1 MSALSD
7 FIVSRVRV
15 KLIKQFLTTP
25 EELLYV
31 RQLTRSTGEEINA
44 IRRELLHMEKVGMLK
59 SQKRGN
65 RLYFWFNKE
74 YRFYQEL
81 LALVAKTTGL
91 GLSIIKNRE
100 RLGKISFAMLAGRYV
115 RRMQPQQNQ
124 VDLLVVGDVII
135 PQLASLVKTAEAE
148 IGREINY
155 SIMSLEELTFRKH
168 RRDPFL
174 FDVLKSSRTMLIGDE
189 EDFVA

>member
-1 MSALSD
+1 MSSLSD

-15 KLIKQFLTTP
+15 KLLKQFLTSP

-31 RQLTRSTGEEINA
+31 RQLTRGTSEEINA
-44 IRRELLHMEKVGMLK
+44 VRRELLHMEKVGMTK

-74 YRFYQEL
+74 YPFYAEL
-81 LALVAKTTGL
+81 LSLVAKTTGL

-100 RLGKISFAMLAGRYV
+100 RLGKISFAMISGRYV
-115 RRMQPQQNQ
+115 RRMPVKPNQ
-124 VDLLVVGDVII
+124 VDLLIVGDVII
-135 PQLASLVKTAEAE
+135 PQLTALVKAVELE
-148 IGREINY
+148 VGREINY

-174 FDVLKSSRTMLIGDE
+174 LDVLKGSRIMLLGNE

>member
-1 MSALSD
+1 MSSLQD

-15 KLIKQFLTTP
+15 KLITQFLVFP
-25 EELLYV
+25 AELFYI
-31 RQLTRSTGEEINA
+31 RQLTRGTGEEINA
-44 IRRELLHMEKVGMLK
+44 VRRELLHMEEIGMLK

-65 RLYFWFNKE
+65 RIYFWFNKD
-74 YRFYQEL
+74 YRFYPEL

-91 GLSIIKNRE
+91 GRSIIKNQP
-100 RLGKISFAMLAGRYV
+100 RLGKISFAMLSGRYA
-115 RRMQPQQNQ
+115 RQMPPQSNQ
-124 VDLLVVGDVII
+124 VDLLVVGEVII
-135 PQLASLVKTAEAE
+135 PQLTALVKIAEPE

-174 FDVLKSSRTMLIGDE
+174 LDILKSSRIMLIGNE